1 MTTAGETIPP
11 PLEHQPLDRMSWRRV
26 LATGVVLFVATT
38 AVMFATGNPNL
49 YPTVIL
55 IGSFLVPLVFVAY
68 LYDHQHWTTLTFE
81 AMTRAF
87 VLGGVLGVLG
97 ASVLEPIVVP
107 SLTDTT
113 NGLTFSAAV
122 VVAIIEEAAKL
133 LAVIVVARRMRH
145 TGALDGLLLGA
156 AVGMGFAAL
165 ESTGYAFTVLM
176 ATGGDVP
183 ASLVETVARA
193 LLAPFGHGV
202 WTAILGAVLFRT
214 SSASGFRIRPP
225 LIVAFAFVVALHAAW
240 DGLPSR
246 IVVTLPF
253 GVGLSVAMIAISA
266 LGLVVLAVV
275 FRWAGRQQRRLEA
288 EGALPPPVT
297 D

>member
-1 MTTAGETIPP
+1 MSTVDEAVPP
-11 PLEHQPLDRMSWRRV
+11 PLDRQPLDRMSWRRV
-26 LATGVVLFVATT
+26 LVTGLLLFVATT
-38 AVMFATGNPNL
+38 VVMFATANPNL

-68 LYDHQHWTTLTFE
+68 LYDHQRWTTLSFE
-81 AMTRAF
+81 AMARAF
-87 VLGGVLGVLG
+87 VLGGLLGVLG
-97 ASVLEPIVVP
+97 ASMLEPFVVP
-107 SLTDTT
+107 SLTDTS

-122 VVAIIEEAAKL
+122 VVALIEEAAKL
-133 LAVIVVARRMRH
+133 LAVVLVARRMRH

-165 ESTGYAFTVLM
+165 ESTGYAFTVLL

-193 LLAPFGHGV
+193 LLAPFGHGL

-214 SSASGFRIRPP
+214 STVHGFRIRPS
-225 LIVAFAFVVALHAAW
+225 LIVAYLFVVALHAGW
-240 DGLPSR
+240 DGLPAH
-246 IVVTLPF
+246 VVVVLPF
-253 GVGLSVAMIAISA
+253 GVDLSVAMIAISV
-266 LGLVVLAVV
+266 LGIVVLAIV
-275 FRWAGRQQRRLEA
+275 FGWATRQQRRLEA
-288 EGALPPPVT
+288 EGALPPPAT

>member
-1 MTTAGETIPP
+1 MTTPGDTVPP

-26 LATGVVLFVATT
+26 LVTGVVLFVATT

-87 VLGGVLGVLG
+87 VLGGLLGVLG

-107 SLTDTT
+107 SLTDTS

-122 VVAIIEEAAKL
+122 VVALTEEAAKL
-133 LAVIVVARRMRH
+133 LAVVLVARRMRH

-214 SSASGFRIRPP
+214 SAATAFRIRPP
-225 LIVAFAFVVALHAAW
+225 LIVASVFVVALHAAW

-246 IVVTLPF
+246 VIVTLPF

-266 LGLVVLAVV
+266 LGLVVLTVV
-275 FRWAGRQQRRLEA
+275 FRWAGRQQRQLEA

-297 D
+297 G